1 MYMGI
6 AMEWSMHGRDCCL
19 SLITSRI
26 NASASA
32 ACSACPQSAIAEET
46 VLEVHFKRNW
56 WW

>member
-26 NASASA
+26 NASA